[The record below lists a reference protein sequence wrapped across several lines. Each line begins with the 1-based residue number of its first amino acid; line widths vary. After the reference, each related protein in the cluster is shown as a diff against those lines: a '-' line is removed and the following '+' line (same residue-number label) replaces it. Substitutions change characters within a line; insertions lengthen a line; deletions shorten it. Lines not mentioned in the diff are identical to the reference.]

1 MNHKD
6 YLAEKLRE
14 TALFYSKRCR
24 ACLRIAATY
33 RRLAIDYKVGGARD
47 SSRLPSFAAGLASR
61 HSRRGG
67 RHYHR
72 THGSSRASSF
82 RGAATRVRASPP
94 PPPVG
99 RAISTRRLDTT
110 TPRPNHRLPRKD
122 EIDCYEIEQSEAK
135 ALLVTLG
142 VTAVPTLQI
151 FDPEDFT
158 RLTSGLYNP
167 KVPRV

>member
-1 MNHKD
+1 
-6 YLAEKLRE
+6 
-14 TALFYSKRCR
+14 
-24 ACLRIAATY
+24 
-33 RRLAIDYKVGGARD
+33 
-47 SSRLPSFAAGLASR
+47 
-61 HSRRGG
+61 
-67 RHYHR
+67 
-72 THGSSRASSF
+72 
-82 RGAATRVRASPP
+82 
-94 PPPVG
+94 VG
-99 RAISTRRLDTT
+99 RAISTRRHDTT